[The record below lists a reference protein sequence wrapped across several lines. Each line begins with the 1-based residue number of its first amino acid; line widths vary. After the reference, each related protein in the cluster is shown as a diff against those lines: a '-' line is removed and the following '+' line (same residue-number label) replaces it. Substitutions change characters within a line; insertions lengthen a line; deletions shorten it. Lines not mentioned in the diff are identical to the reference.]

1 MNKITTLFLVFI
13 ASFSFAQNEKDTAEL
28 WFGAYA
34 DGYYSY
40 YSNTKEVAYQ
50 QNDAIGAYHNNFG
63 LNVI

>member
-13 ASFSFAQNEKDTAEL
+13 ASFSFVQNEKDTAEL

-34 DGYYSY
+34 DGYYS
-40 YSNTKEVAYQ
+40 SNTKEVAYQ
-50 QNDAIGAYHNNFG
+50 KHDAIGAYHNNFE